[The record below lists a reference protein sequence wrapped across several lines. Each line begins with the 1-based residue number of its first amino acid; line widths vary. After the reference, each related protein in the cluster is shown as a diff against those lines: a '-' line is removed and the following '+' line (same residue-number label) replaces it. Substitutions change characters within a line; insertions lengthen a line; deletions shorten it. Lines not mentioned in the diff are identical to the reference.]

1 MSPRATSAPA
11 INPVGLLLEAFRRNP
26 VAWFETFARIQT
38 KKVGVPPNEPPQ
50 ANWMQRKVGE
60 AIAWF
65 TANNQPIRLI
75 IYKPRQKG
83 CSTVTVG
90 VTYALS
96 RLMRMRTLV
105 IGGQVDQTNNLWKIL
120 RYYSKT
126 DKADWGNTW
135 RDTSETATCSNGSEW
150 GRETAGDP
158 NAGRSGTYHAVLIT
172 ELAHWAT
179 GGKKDA
185 AEVLNSLLPG
195 IDNAPGTAVIMESTA
210 KGPEGLFPDTW
221 HGAVSLEDMAA
232 GDVGNGYIR
241 IFAPWYVFPDSWL
254 ELPRDCDA
262 AWLHALLLRKND
274 KKALKVWD
282 EHDLEPEQVYWFHRV
297 LKQPECNGDPQKR
310 DREYPTTP
318 EDGFRASS
326 PSRFNLDA
334 LEMLDE
340 MAKAEAHRIEYGT
353 LELPPAQALRPVEHR
368 DYGKTTFVP
377 CGEKQA
383 EFALVERPIIGCS
396 YSISTDNSK
405 GISLVAGDDT
415 DCHAVTVIRDSYIDQ
430 FREWHPPEVVAA
442 LMPETRWDQ
451 TELAEFVARLAGYY
465 GCCMVVP
472 ESNRAELLIAELRKR
487 RVMLWRRARPKDEV
501 DLGKDTGLIGFDT
514 NAETKKMLVENLAR
528 HIRELNEMGSGFRC
542 VFPWVL
548 KELRTFVR
556 HKDGTE
562 GALKQRGV
570 HDDFVMAIAI
580 GYLTK
585 ASGTTYHR
593 GAVSNVDPALME
605 DEAEEDRGMW

>member
-1 MSPRATSAPA
+1 MSSA

-26 VAWFETFARIQT
+26 VAWFETHARIQT
-38 KKVGVPPNEPPQ
+38 KDVGKPPDEPPQ
-50 ANWMQRKVGE
+50 ANEMQVEVGK
-60 AIAWF
+60 AIAWCL
-65 TANNQPIRLI
+65 ANGIPIRLI
-75 IYKPRQKG
+75 ILKPRQKG

-90 VTYALS
+90 ATYALG
-96 RLMRMRTLV
+96 RGTRMRTLV
-105 IGGQVDQTNNLWKIL
+105 IGGQASQTDNLWKIL
-120 RYYSKT
+120 RYYGQN
-126 DKADWGNTW
+126 DGFQWGNTW
-135 RDTSETATCSNGSEW
+135 TSNSTTATCSNGTLWE
-150 GRETAGDP
+150 RETAGDKE
-158 NAGRSGTYHAVLIT
+158 AGRSGTYHAIIVT
-172 ELAHWAT
+172 EPARWPT
-179 GGKKDA
+179 DGKKNAGD
-185 AEVLNSLLPG
+185 VLNSVLNCVPE
-195 IDNAPGTAVIMESTA
+195 APGTLVIMESTA
-210 KGPEGLFPDTW
+210 NGPEGPFPATW
-221 HGAVSLEDMAA
+221 GNAVTLDEMMA
-232 GDVGNGYIR
+232 GERGNGYIK
-241 IFAPWYVFPDSWL
+241 IFAPWFVFADSRTP
-254 ELPRDCDA
+254 LPPGRDQM
-262 AWLHALLLRKND
+262 WLRKLLVSRAD
-274 KKALKVWD
+274 KKALQVWD
-282 EHDLEPEQVYWFHRV
+282 KHDLEPEQVYWYHQL
-297 LKQPECNGDPQKR
+297 LKKPECEGDPQKR

-340 MAKAEAHRIEYGT
+340 MAKANAHRIEYGT

-377 CGEKQA
+377 CNEKQA

-396 YSISTDNSK
+396 YSISTDNAK
-405 GISLVAGDDT
+405 GISLVTGDDT
-415 DCHAVTVIRDSYIDQ
+415 DCHAVTVIRDGYFDQ
-430 FREWHPPEVVAA
+430 FSELHPPEVVAA

-487 RVMLWRRARPKDEV
+487 RVLLWRRQRPKDEV
-501 DLGKDTGLIGFDT
+501 DLGKDTGLIGFET
-514 NAETKKMLVENLAR
+514 TGETKKMLVENLAR
-528 HIRELNEMGSGFRC
+528 HIRELNELGSGFRC
-542 VFPWVL
+542 VFPWIL

-562 GALKQRGV
+562 GALRQRHL

-585 ASGTTYHR
+585 ASGTTCHR

-605 DEAEEDRGMW
+605 EDEAEDRGMW